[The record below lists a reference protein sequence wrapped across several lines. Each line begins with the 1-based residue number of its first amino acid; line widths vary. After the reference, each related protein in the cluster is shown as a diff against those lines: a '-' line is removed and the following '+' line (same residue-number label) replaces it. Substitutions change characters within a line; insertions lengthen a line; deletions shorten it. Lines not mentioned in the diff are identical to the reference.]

1 MSKAPKGR
9 RTNPLDPPLPKGDTR
24 IPEVPPPLAKGPGGF
39 ERTSRVLLTGFGGQG
54 VVLAGHI
61 LGKAAAIHDGREA
74 TLIQAYGPEA
84 RGGATLVQVVI
95 SSAPILYPYIESAD
109 AMVCMSQEGFTKYAS
124 VLGPA
129 GALLIEEDLVHLP
142 DDYPPAR
149 VYGIPATE
157 LAVEAGRKM
166 VANIVMLGFLTAI
179 TGIVGRPAMEQAIR
193 SSVPKGTDELNLGAF
208 ARGFVHG
215 ELLLTE
221 RAGRDPDSP
230 QCC

>member
-1 MSKAPKGR
+1 MTAKAPR
-9 RTNPLDPPLPKGDTR
+9 RKKAAAPPVPSGAGALPD
-24 IPEVPPPLAKGPGGF
+24 
-39 ERTSRVLLTGFGGQG
+39 TSRIMLTGFGGQG

-109 AMVCMSQEGFTKYAS
+109 AIVCMSQEGFTKYGSILA
-124 VLGPA
+124 PD
-129 GALLIEEDLVHLP
+129 GALLIEEDLVQLP
-142 DDYPPAR
+142 DDYPAAR

-179 TGIVGRPAMEQAIR
+179 THVVGRPAMEEAIR

-215 ELLLTE
+215 ELLLQE
-221 RAGRDPDSP
+221 RGGADPDSGAGR
-230 QCC
+230 